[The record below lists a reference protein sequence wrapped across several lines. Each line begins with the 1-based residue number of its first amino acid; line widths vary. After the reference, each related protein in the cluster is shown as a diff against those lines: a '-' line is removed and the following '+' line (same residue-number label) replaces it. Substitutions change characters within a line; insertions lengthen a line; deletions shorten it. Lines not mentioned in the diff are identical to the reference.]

1 MVHRRLALAVAAAMC
16 LMLVAI
22 DAAPVQAEG
31 AAGMGTH
38 SRRARIYY
46 CYPRN
51 YWWFYRPYT
60 TERDGHPRCMP
71 YFHYLGRANMPYFR
85 DGLTK

>member
-1 MVHRRLALAVAAAMC
+1 MAHWRLALAFAAAAC
-16 LMLVAI
+16 LTVLSGVESA
-22 DAAPVQAEG
+22 QAEG

-38 SRRARIYY
+38 SRRADIYY

-60 TERDGHPRCMP
+60 TDKDGHPRCMP
-71 YFHYLGRANMPYFR
+71 YFHHLGRASMPYFR
-85 DGLTK
+85 DGGMSK